1 MSRLPAPQVAAGLL
15 PHLTHDGPARFA
27 DGETPEGVLPAGQ
40 RTELPP
46 LDGTPDER
54 IVAEWQAIL
63 EATPALVRLAVAE
76 VVQLSVGDL
85 IRRYATFLQ
94 RDPESASFIAVP
106 GARAQFEQRMHAWL
120 EQLLVDQDRSV
131 AQLVARQRQAGESL
145 ARMGFPIHLTARGMR
160 RLKAWILNELAGR
173 HLGER
178 ELLRAAAYVSNLFDM
193 ALELRADVFLQ
204 QTLQQSRVNEAYR
217 LHSLSQNMA
226 MERERQR
233 AALME
238 WGHAVLVEF
247 HRSAKG
253 GLPRLGQA
261 DFGLWLRHRAASLFE
276 GEPELH
282 RVGELVRHIDSA
294 LLPALEA
301 AERGDPGHWAS
312 TGTMV
317 AQLQAEL
324 AAVKFV
330 TSELFDRHIEVEN
343 GRDPL
348 TRLLSRRFLPTILS
362 REIALH
368 RRTGQ
373 GSFTVVLI
381 DLDHFKQINDQH
393 GHDAGDLVLQ
403 HAATLIA
410 ASVRPSDF
418 VFRYGGEEFVV
429 VLVESDGEVG
439 ERVARKLCQKL
450 ADSRVVLSSGQQ
462 VQVTGSFG
470 VTAYNGLADY
480 QMLLKAADR
489 ALYQAKSGGRNRVVS
504 G

>member
-1 MSRLPAPQVAAGLL
+1 MAEGAAMNRMFKPEVAAALR
-15 PHLTHDGPARFA
+15 PHTVPDSSGDPAASEAPPASSA
-27 DGETPEGVLPAGQ
+27 D
-40 RTELPP
+40 
-46 LDGTPDER
+46 R

-63 EATPALVRLAVAE
+63 ATTPASVRLAVAE
-76 VVQLSVGDL
+76 GVRGSVGAL
-85 IRRYATFLQ
+85 VERYAAFLQ
-94 RDPESASFIAVP
+94 RDPDGASFIAVP
-106 GARAQFEQRMHAWL
+106 GARTQFDLRMRAWL

-131 AQLVARQRQAGESL
+131 AQLVARQRAAGESL

-160 RLKAWILNELAGR
+160 RLKAWILNQLAGCG
-173 HLGER
+173 LNER
-178 ELLRAAAYVSNLFDM
+178 ELLQAAAYVSNLFDM
-193 ALELRADVFLQ
+193 ALELRADGFLQ
-204 QTLQQSRVNEAYR
+204 DTLQQSRVNEAYR
-217 LHSLSQNMA
+217 LHALSQNMA

-238 WGHAVLVEF
+238 RGHAVLVEF
-247 HRSAKG
+247 HRSASG

-261 DFGLWLRHRAASLFE
+261 DFGLWLRHRAAAVFE
-276 GEPELH
+276 GQPEMH
-282 RVGELVRHIDSA
+282 RVDELVGRIDTV

-301 AERGDPGHWAS
+301 AVRGDPAHWAS
-312 TGTMV
+312 TGALV
-317 AQLQAEL
+317 ANLQAEL
-324 AAVKFV
+324 AAVKFI
-330 TSELFDRHIEVEN
+330 TTEMFDRHIEVEN

-373 GSFTVVLI
+373 GSFSVVLI
-381 DLDHFKQINDQH
+381 DLDHFKEINDQH

-403 HAATLIA
+403 HAAALIA

-429 VLVESDGEVG
+429 VLVESDRDVG
-439 ERVARKLCQKL
+439 EGVARKLCQKL
-450 ADSRVVLSSGQQ
+450 ADSHVVLAGGQR

-470 VTAYNGLADY
+470 VTTYNGLADY
-480 QMLLKAADR
+480 QLLLKTADR
-489 ALYQAKSGGRNRVVS
+489 ALYEAKRGGRNRVVC